1 MMTGSRSEISVLLDG
16 AARFWPVVVA
26 AMLVGAVAMGAYAFA
41 TLPEPGFEG
50 VASVRV
56 MNLTGNASAPTA
68 DTVAAA
74 AVGASVREAAL
85 GALGAAA
92 DGAGAVTS
100 AVEVKDRAVVNI
112 YAVHQDRDAALDFA
126 AAVRSA
132 ATSMAMEPL
141 SSWEEAD
148 RARLDAYTAE
158 LARIDG
164 ELVKVDAALAARP
177 DDLTILSAANSLRSQ
192 RFSLSVT
199 VSDLRLRLLTYS
211 RSVSEFGE
219 PSVKAISYAGDV
231 AVAGAQGA
239 LAGLVVGLAVAVV
252 SSNRRN
258 RRDAV

>member
-16 AARFWPVVVA
+16 VARFWPIVA
-26 AMLVGAVAMGAYAFA
+26 VAMLVGAVAMGAYALA

-56 MNLTGNASAPTA
+56 MNLTGNAAAPTA
-68 DTVAAA
+68 DTLAAA
-74 AVGASVREAAL
+74 AVHPSVRETALDAL
-85 GALGAAA
+85 GAEA

-112 YAVHQDRDAALDFA
+112 YAVHRDRDAALDFA
-126 AAVRSA
+126 VAARSA
-132 ATSMAMEPL
+132 ATSMALEPL

-148 RARLDAYTAE
+148 QARIDAYTAE

-164 ELVKVDAALAARP
+164 ELIRIDAAIAAQP
-177 DDLTILSAANSLRSQ
+177 DDVALLGTANSLRSQ

-219 PSVKAISYAGDV
+219 PSVKATSQTGDV
-231 AVAGAQGA
+231 AVAAAQGA

-252 SSNRRN
+252 SLSRLN
-258 RRDAV
+258 RRDAA